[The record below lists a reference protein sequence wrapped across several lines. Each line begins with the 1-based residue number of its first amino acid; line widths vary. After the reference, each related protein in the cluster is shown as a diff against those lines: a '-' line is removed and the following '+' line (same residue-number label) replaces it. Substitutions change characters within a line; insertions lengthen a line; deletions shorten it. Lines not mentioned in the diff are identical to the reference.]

1 MIKTLTAVA
10 LLCVMTCTAVVV
22 AADAIIF
29 KKVDVFEMEG
39 EDEKKRDARMEL
51 DAEAR
56 VLFPVDEKKGAEK
69 ATYPIIPTYPV
80 IPYDAITKIVYE
92 KSAHRRYGA
101 GLLVNPF
108 LLFSKGKKH
117 WLTIEFTD
125 VADLPQGY
133 VYMRLDKNNQR
144 QILAA
149 LGAGTGIEIEQIIED

>member
-10 LLCVMTCTAVVV
+10 LLFVMTGTAVVV

-29 KKVDVFEMEG
+29 KKVDVYEMEG

-56 VLFPVDEKKGAEK
+56 VLFLVDEKKGAEK
-69 ATYPIIPTYPV
+69 ATYAV
-80 IPYDAITKIVYE
+80 IPYDAITKIVYG
-92 KSAHRRYGA
+92 KSSHRRYGA

-144 QILAA
+144 QILSA

>member
-1 MIKTLTAVA
+1 MIKTLAAVG
-10 LLCVMTCTAVVV
+10 LLCVMTGTVVVV

-29 KKVDVFEMEG
+29 KKADVFEMQG

-51 DAEAR
+51 DPEVR
-56 VLFPVDEKKGAEK
+56 VLLLVDEKKGAEK
-69 ATYPIIPTYPV
+69 ATYAV

-92 KSAHRRYGA
+92 RSTHRRYGT

-117 WLTIEFTD
+117 WLTIEFAD

-133 VYMRLDKNNQR
+133 VYIRLDKNNQR
-144 QILAA
+144 QFLSA
-149 LGAGTGIEIEQIIED
+149 LGSGTGIEIEQIIED

>member
-1 MIKTLTAVA
+1 MIKALTAVA
-10 LLCVMTCTAVVV
+10 LLFVMVGTMLAG

-39 EDEKKRDARMEL
+39 DDEKKRDARMEL
-51 DAEAR
+51 DSETR
-56 VLFPVDEKKGAEK
+56 ILSLVDEKKGIEK
-69 ATYPIIPTYPV
+69 ATYAV
-80 IPYDAITKIVYE
+80 IPYDAITKIIYE
-92 KSAHRRYGA
+92 KSKHRRYGA
-101 GLLVNPF
+101 GLLINPF

-133 VYMRLDKNNQR
+133 VYMRLDKKNQR
-144 QILAA
+144 QILSA

>member
-10 LLCVMTCTAVVV
+10 LLFVMVGTMVAG

-39 EDEKKRDARMEL
+39 DDEKKRDARMEL
-51 DAEAR
+51 DSETR
-56 VLFPVDEKKGAEK
+56 ILSLVDEKKGIEK
-69 ATYPIIPTYPV
+69 ATYAV
-80 IPYDAITKIVYE
+80 IPYDAITKIIYE
-92 KSAHRRYGA
+92 KSKHRRYGA
-101 GLLVNPF
+101 GLLINPF

-117 WLTIEFTD
+117 WLTLEFTD

-133 VYMRLDKNNQR
+133 VYMRLDKKNQR
-144 QILAA
+144 QILSA

>member
-10 LLCVMTCTAVVV
+10 LLFVMTGTAVVV

-56 VLFPVDEKKGAEK
+56 VLFLVDEKKGAEK
-69 ATYPIIPTYPV
+69 ATYAV
-80 IPYDAITKIVYE
+80 IPYDAITTIVYE

-101 GLLVNPF
+101 GLLINPF

-117 WLTIEFTD
+117 WLTIE
-125 VADLPQGY
+125 
-133 VYMRLDKNNQR
+133 
-144 QILAA
+144 
-149 LGAGTGIEIEQIIED
+149 